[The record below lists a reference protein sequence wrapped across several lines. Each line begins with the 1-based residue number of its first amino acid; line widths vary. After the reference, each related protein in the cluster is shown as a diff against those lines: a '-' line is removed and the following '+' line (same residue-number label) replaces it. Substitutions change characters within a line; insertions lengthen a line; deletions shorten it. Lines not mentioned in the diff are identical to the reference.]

1 MSVSKEALRSYGN
14 RLVGDLQVYLR
25 SLHTHD
31 VNNAIVVRA
40 RNALFRTL
48 EEHFEEEPDT
58 ALHVQLL
65 PEETFINGTLLPVA
79 MADFGR
85 ILELTGQLRT
95 IGVGEIV
102 FLPGVTTDELS
113 SFARA
118 IFQCMHKRTPID
130 TRDFGH
136 IRALEL
142 EYSAVGSAERDSH
155 QVAIWLFTGLLD
167 GLDGL
172 EELVA
177 EGHRPTMAPFM
188 RHMRL
193 LIDLD
198 QEHRYVIQHLCLAR
212 RPAVENG
219 RHPLACRTF
228 LVVSAGHQLGMT
240 RSDLMAVGLA
250 SILDLVTNGTPPERM
265 VAKLLNFPT
274 LSDLAPSVM
283 IILRDLERIR
293 TGQEGGRRAQLLA
306 AVDRL
311 TSAVHGETP
320 TTLAAVRTDL
330 ESAVGLDP
338 ELVSG
343 ILSWLGDVPIGTVVR
358 TDAHPSVLVYDHGR
372 DGEALRGRPIEL
384 GILGPPAPIVQVDH
398 SHPITFSSDL
408 GFALPLEEEQEYTEE
423 VEFEMEE

>member
-172 EELVA
+172 EV
-177 EGHRPTMAPFM
+177 GGGGAPAHDGSFM

-212 RPAVENG
+212 RPAAENG

-228 LVVSAGHQLGMT
+228 LAVSAGHQRDDALGP
-240 RSDLMAVGLA
+240 D
-250 SILDLVTNGTPPERM
+250 
-265 VAKLLNFPT
+265 
-274 LSDLAPSVM
+274 
-283 IILRDLERIR
+283 
-293 TGQEGGRRAQLLA
+293 GGG
-306 AVDRL
+306 
-311 TSAVHGETP
+311 S
-320 TTLAAVRTDL
+320 
-330 ESAVGLDP
+330 GLDP
-338 ELVSG
+338 RPRHPRHAAGAHGGQAAQLPPCRT
-343 ILSWLGDVPIGTVVR
+343 WL
-358 TDAHPSVLVYDHGR
+358 
-372 DGEALRGRPIEL
+372 
-384 GILGPPAPIVQVDH
+384 PP
-398 SHPITFSSDL
+398 
-408 GFALPLEEEQEYTEE
+408 
-423 VEFEMEE
+423 

>member
-1 MSVSKEALRSYGN
+1 MSTSKEALRGYGN

-31 VNNAIVVRA
+31 IKNAIVVRA

-65 PEETFINGTLLPVA
+65 PEETFINGTLLPIA

-102 FLPGVTTDELS
+102 FLPGLTTDTLS
-113 SFARA
+113 SFAGA
-118 IFQCMHKRTPID
+118 VYKCMHKRTPLED
-130 TRDFGH
+130 RDFGL

-142 EYSAVGSAERDSH
+142 EYSTVGSAERDSH

-172 EELVA
+172 EELVG

-193 LIDLD
+193 LIDLG

-212 RPAVENG
+212 RPSSGAS
-219 RHPLACRTF
+219 RHRLACRTF
-228 LVVSAGHQLGMT
+228 LAVSAGQHLGMT

-250 SILDLVTNGTPPERM
+250 SVLDLVTNGTPPERI

-274 LSDLAPSVM
+274 LSDLAPAVM
-283 IILRDLERIR
+283 IILRDLEQLRL
-293 TGQEGGRRAQLLA
+293 GQGGGRRAQLLYA
-306 AVDRL
+306 ICRM
-311 TSAVHGETP
+311 TSAIHAQTP
-320 TTLAAVRTDL
+320 ITL
-330 ESAVGLDP
+330 SALQSELGSVAGLD
-338 ELVSG
+338 EEVATGL
-343 ILSWLGDVPIGTVVR
+343 LRWLGEVPIGTVVR
-358 TDAHPSVLVYDHGR
+358 TDAHDTVLVYDHGR
-372 DGEALRGRPIEL
+372 DGQTLRGRPISH
-384 GILGPPAPIVQVDH
+384 GILGTPVAIDQIDH
-398 SHPITFSSDL
+398 SHPITFSSEL
-408 GFALPLEEEQEYTEE
+408 GFSLEYDEELEFTEE
-423 VEFEMEE
+423 VELEMEE

>member
-31 VNNAIVVRA
+31 INNAIVVRA
-40 RNALFRTL
+40 RNALLRTL
-48 EEHFEEEPDT
+48 EEHFSTDPNT

-102 FLPGVTTDELS
+102 FLPGVTADDLS
-113 SFARA
+113 GFAGVVFR
-118 IFQCMHKRTPID
+118 CMHKRTPIVD
-130 TRDFGH
+130 REFGH

-155 QVAIWLFTGLLD
+155 QVAVWLFTGLLD

-172 EELVA
+172 EELFG
-177 EGHRPTMAPFM
+177 EGHQPTMTPFM

-193 LIDLD
+193 LIDLT
-198 QEHRYVIQHLCLAR
+198 QEHRYVVQHLCLAR
-212 RPAVENG
+212 SPDAQSG
-219 RHPLACRTF
+219 RHRLACRTF
-228 LVVSAGHQLGMT
+228 LAVAAGQQLGMS

-274 LSDLAPSVM
+274 LSDLAPAVM
-283 IILRDLERIR
+283 LILRDLERLR
-293 TGQEGGRRAQLLA
+293 LGQAGGRRAQLVLA
-306 AVDRL
+306 IGRM
-311 TSAVHGETP
+311 TTAVHAETP
-320 TTLAAVRTDL
+320 ATLSTLRADLESVAELDKELVGGVLEWLGEVPIGSIVRTD
-330 ESAVGLDP
+330 EHEA
-338 ELVSG
+338 
-343 ILSWLGDVPIGTVVR
+343 
-358 TDAHPSVLVYDHGR
+358 VLVFDHGR
-372 DGEALRGRPIEL
+372 DGQTLRGRPIANGLL
-384 GILGPPAPIVQVDH
+384 GRPEEIVEVDH
-398 SHPITFSSDL
+398 SHPFTFGSELS
-408 GFALPLEEEQEYTEE
+408 FAIHVQEEEEFSEE

>member
-1 MSVSKEALRSYGN
+1 MSVSKEALRDYGN

-48 EEHFEEEPDT
+48 EEHFEQDPDT

-79 MADFGR
+79 MANFGR

-102 FLPGVTTDELS
+102 FLPGVSTETLS
-113 SFARA
+113 KFASTV
-118 IFQCMHKRTPID
+118 FQCMHTRTPIQE
-130 TRDFGH
+130 RDFGH

-142 EYSAVGSAERDSH
+142 EYSTVGSAERDSH

-172 EELVA
+172 EELVG

-193 LIDLD
+193 LIDLG

-212 RPAVENG
+212 RPAVEG
-219 RHPLACRTF
+219 SRHRLACRTF
-228 LVVSAGHQLGMT
+228 LGVSAGQYLGMG
-240 RSDLMAVGLA
+240 RSDLMALGLA
-250 SILDLVTNGTPPERM
+250 SVLDLVTNGTPAERM

-283 IILRDLERIR
+283 ILLRDLEQLRH
-293 TGQEGGRRAQLLA
+293 GQGGGRRAQLLH
-306 AVDRL
+306 AVCL
-311 TSAVHGETP
+311 MTSAIHGQTP
-320 TTLAAVRTDL
+320 TTLAEVRASL
-330 ESAVGLDP
+330 ESVAEFDA

-343 ILSWLGDVPIGTVVR
+343 LMRWLGEIPIGTVVR
-358 TDAHPSVLVYDHGR
+358 TEEYDSVLVYDNGQEG
-372 DGEALRGRPIEL
+372 DMLRGRPISLGMLGAPVEL
-384 GILGPPAPIVQVDH
+384 GQVDH
-398 SHPITFSSDL
+398 SHPITFGSEL
-408 GFALPLEEEQEYTEE
+408 GFVLEGDEGPEFTEE

>member
-130 TRDFGH
+130 TRDFGQ

-142 EYSAVGSAERDSH
+142 EYSAVGSAERDSPGGH
-155 QVAIWLFTGLLD
+155 LALHRTPRWTRRARGIGGGGAPTHD
-167 GLDGL
+167 GSLH
-172 EELVA
+172 A
-177 EGHRPTMAPFM
+177 SHAPPHRPGTRASVC
-188 RHMRL
+188 
-193 LIDLD
+193 D
-198 QEHRYVIQHLCLAR
+198 
-212 RPAVENG
+212 PASLPRE
-219 RHPLACRTF
+219 
-228 LVVSAGHQLGMT
+228 
-240 RSDLMAVGLA
+240 A
-250 SILDLVTNGTPPERM
+250 SGC
-265 VAKLLNFPT
+265 
-274 LSDLAPSVM
+274 
-283 IILRDLERIR
+283 
-293 TGQEGGRRAQLLA
+293 
-306 AVDRL
+306 
-311 TSAVHGETP
+311 
-320 TTLAAVRTDL
+320 
-330 ESAVGLDP
+330 
-338 ELVSG
+338 
-343 ILSWLGDVPIGTVVR
+343 
-358 TDAHPSVLVYDHGR
+358 
-372 DGEALRGRPIEL
+372 
-384 GILGPPAPIVQVDH
+384 
-398 SHPITFSSDL
+398 
-408 GFALPLEEEQEYTEE
+408 
-423 VEFEMEE
+423 

>member
-130 TRDFGH
+130 TRDFGQ

-193 LIDLD
+193 LIDLGH
-198 QEHRYVIQHLCLAR
+198 EHRYVIQHLCLAR
-212 RPAVENG
+212 RPAAGDG

-228 LVVSAGHQLGMT
+228 LVVSAGQQLGMT

-250 SILDLVTNGTPPERM
+250 SILDLVTHGTPPERM
-265 VAKLLNFPT
+265 VAGSPT
-274 LSDLAPSVM
+274 PVGLGS
-283 IILRDLERIR
+283 LRDDHPARPR
-293 TGQEGGRRAQLLA
+293 ADPHRPRGATRPAPRRCRSADVRGACRDAHDARCGPHRPGVGGRSRPSWSRA
-306 AVDRL
+306 
-311 TSAVHGETP
+311 S
-320 TTLAAVRTDL
+320 
-330 ESAVGLDP
+330 
-338 ELVSG
+338 
-343 ILSWLGDVPIGTVVR
+343 
-358 TDAHPSVLVYDHGR
+358 SVAR
-372 DGEALRGRPIEL
+372 
-384 GILGPPAPIVQVDH
+384 
-398 SHPITFSSDL
+398 
-408 GFALPLEEEQEYTEE
+408 
-423 VEFEMEE
+423 